1 MRKQLLY
8 VLSALLLV
16 AVAGILVARL
26 VFHPFSGTL
35 ACHTWRN
42 MLTPGEFGHF
52 SSIALL
58 SANDVWL
65 AVENYAPGASV
76 ARGLVEHWDG
86 HRWQA
91 LFPSYPASF
100 NVTINGIAAIR
111 DSDVWVVGSAYT
123 SPSTVIPLAAR
134 WDGRT
139 WHMLPSISSSG
150 FTQFFGVTALAS
162 DNVWAV
168 GSIFGGDFTQTL
180 IAHWNGSTWMRV
192 RSPNVA
198 DENNQLTSIS
208 ALSANDI
215 WVVGTSNGYQGSL
228 LTLTEHW
235 DGSHWSIVPSPNP
248 SHTANA
254 LSSVAAASS
263 NDVWAVG
270 TLRPTPPPT
279 TLISSEGYK
288 SARDRVTIETNGL
301 IEHWDGQSW
310 QVVSFPKLGQHQIL
324 VSISAYSSQDVWAAG
339 IFVVDTDQGQVWHGL
354 LLHWN
359 GAAWQSTEDS
369 HAQYISNIATSAA
382 GGLWSVGLTIPPP
395 NSVGASRLLP
405 KLVCDLQNQISLS
418 FVTGRLTR
426 RH

>member
-8 VLSALLLV
+8 VLATLLLV
-16 AVAGILVARL
+16 AVGGVLVARL
-26 VFHPFSGTL
+26 VFHPFNGTL
-35 ACHTWRN
+35 TCHTWRT
-42 MLTPGEFGHF
+42 MLTPDDFSHF
-52 SSIALL
+52 YSVALL

-65 AVENYAPGASV
+65 AGENYAPGASV

-86 HRWQA
+86 QRWQA
-91 LFPSYPASF
+91 LFPAYPASF
-100 NVTINGIAAIR
+100 NVTIKGIAAIT

-123 SPSTVIPLAAR
+123 SASTVIPLAAR
-134 WDGRT
+134 WDGRA
-139 WHMLPSISSSG
+139 WHMLPSIPSPG
-150 FTQFFGVTALAS
+150 FTQFLGVAALAS

-215 WVVGTSNGYQGSL
+215 WVVGTSNGYQGSV

-235 DGSHWSIVPSPNP
+235 DGSSWSIVRSPNP
-248 SHTANA
+248 SRSANA

-270 TLRPTPPPT
+270 TMRPALPT
-279 TLISSEGYK
+279 TALISPLGYK
-288 SARDRVTIETNGL
+288 EARDRVTIETNGL

-310 QVVSFPKLGQHQIL
+310 QVVSFPRLGQHQVL

-339 IFVVDTDQGQVWHGL
+339 IFVVDTDQGPVWHGL
-354 LLHWN
+354 RLHWN
-359 GAAWQSTEDS
+359 GTAWQSAEDS
-369 HAQYISNIATSAA
+369 HAQYIDNIATSAA
-382 GGLWSVGLTIPPP
+382 GGLWSIGLTIPPP
-395 NSVGASRLLP
+395 NSAGSEHAIAEA
-405 KLVCDLQNQISLS
+405 CM
-418 FVTGRLTR
+418 
-426 RH
+426 